1 MIEKLIRWSIGN
13 RVLVLIVAAMLALGG
28 LYAVRSTP
36 VDAIPDLTDV
46 QVIIRVSVPG
56 QAPQVIEDQVTYP
69 LSTAMLAVP
78 AATAVRGFSSFGN
91 SYVYVIFAD
100 GTDIYWARSR
110 VLEYLNEAAGKLP
123 KGAVATLGPDAT
135 GLGWVYQYALVDRT
149 GQNDIAQLR
158 SLQDWLLKFELTS
171 VPGVAEVASV
181 GGMVKQFQVV
191 IDPERLRG
199 YAISLDKV
207 TDAIRASNSEAGGSV
222 LELAEAE
229 YMVRLRGYL
238 AETRDIGLISVP
250 SQEMRTGLSS
260 VPLMDLSQDIRL
272 GPAQRRAVA
281 DLDGQGEVVGGII
294 VMRAGANARETIDGV
309 KKKLESLKP
318 SLPPGVEIVET
329 YDRSSLIDRSVDT
342 LNKRLLEEFL
352 IVVLVCA
359 LFLYHLRSSLIV
371 LITLAVGIMTA
382 FLLIRLQGVTANM
395 MSLGGIALAIGTMV
409 DAAIVMIENV
419 HKHLER
425 NGGDEGKRLA
435 AIEAALVE
443 VGPALFFSLCIIT
456 LSFIPIFALQG
467 QEGRLFA
474 PLAFTKTFAMAAAA
488 GLSVTLLPVLA
499 VYFIKGKIRGEAENP
514 INRWLVKG
522 YRPIIDRA
530 LAAPWKVIALSAVV
544 VLSIAWPL
552 SQLGREFMPDLDE
565 GDLLYMPSA
574 PPGISIGKA
583 RELLHQVDR
592 MIKTVPEVEHV
603 FGKIGP
609 ADTAT
614 DPAPMSMI
622 ESTIRLKP
630 RDQWRPGMTMEK
642 IKQELDERVQVP
654 GLNNAWLMPIRARI
668 DMQSTGI
675 NTAIGIKIA
684 GADPAVIERVGR
696 DVESV
701 LRPIAG
707 TRTVFSDRA
716 STGRY
721 IDIEIDREIAAHHNV
736 TLQRIQEA
744 AAIAVGGLDVVQTVE
759 GRERYS
765 VNVRYPEEFRNS
777 LAKLRSLPLVLNQD
791 VKVQLGDVADIR
803 VVDGPS
809 MIKSE
814 NGRISGWVYITSSD
828 SDLGGYVDRAEQA
841 LRDSLVL
848 PPGYTYQWVG
858 QYQFL
863 RQAQERMM
871 LIAPL
876 TIVGLFLLLYLGLR
890 STSEAIMVMM
900 AVPFSL
906 VGGFWLLY
914 LLGYQLSVAVAVG
927 FIALAGVAA
936 EFGVVMLVYLRESVR
951 RNAPGNRAELLSAV
965 VEGAVL
971 RVRPKAMTAAVVVAG
986 LAPIMFGSG
995 AGSDVM
1001 RRIAAPM
1008 VGGMI
1013 TAPVVSMVLIPVM
1026 YYLWHRQRLEGSP
1039 EIDARID
1046 GIRLATLARYR
1057 ALLTR
1062 YRPAWEKL
1070 RVRISNA

>member
-13 RVLVLIVAAMLALGG
+13 RVLVLIAATLLSLGG
-28 LYAVRSTP
+28 IYAVRSIP

-46 QVIIRVSVPG
+46 QVIIRVNVAG
-56 QAPQVIEDQVTYP
+56 LAPQVVEDQVTYP

-78 AATAVRGFSSFGN
+78 GATAVRGFSSFGN

-110 VLEYLNEAAGKLP
+110 VLEYLNETSGQLP
-123 KGAVATLGPDAT
+123 EGAVTSLGPDAT
-135 GLGWVYQYALVDRT
+135 ALGWVYQYALVDRS
-149 GQNDIAQLR
+149 GKHDVAQLR
-158 SLQDWLLKFELTS
+158 SLQDWLLKFELKS

-191 IDPERLRG
+191 IDPNRLRG
-199 YAISLDKV
+199 YSVSLDRV
-207 TDAIRASNSEAGGSV
+207 ASAIKASNGESGGSV

-238 AETRDIGLISVP
+238 KSVDDIRLISVP
-250 SQEMRTGLSS
+250 TQEMRVELES
-260 VPLMDLSQDIRL
+260 VPLTDLSREIRL

-294 VMRAGANARETIDGV
+294 VMRAGANARQTIAGV
-309 KKKLESLKP
+309 KSKLESLKA
-318 SLPPGVEIVET
+318 SLPAGVEVVEI
-329 YDRSSLIDRSVDT
+329 YDRSTLIDRSVDT
-342 LNKRLLEEFL
+342 LSKRLIEEFL
-352 IVVLVCA
+352 IVILVCA
-359 LFLYHLRSSLIV
+359 LFLYHLRSSLVV
-371 LITLAVGIMTA
+371 LITLGVGILTA
-382 FLLIRLQGVTANM
+382 FILLRLQAVTANI

-425 NGGDEGKRLA
+425 GGPGDTNRLA
-435 AIEAALVE
+435 AIQAALLE

-456 LSFIPIFALQG
+456 LSFLPIFALEG
-467 QEGRLFA
+467 QEGRLFS

-499 VYFIKGKIRGEAENP
+499 VYLIKGRIRGEAENP
-514 INRWLVKG
+514 VNRWLVQA
-522 YRPIIDRA
+522 YRPLIDRA
-530 LAAPWKVIALSAVV
+530 LSTPWRTIAVAAAI
-544 VLSIAWPL
+544 VLSMAWPL
-552 SQLGREFMPDLDE
+552 SQLGREFMPSLDE

-583 RELLHQVDR
+583 RELLRQVDR
-592 MIKTVPEVEHV
+592 LIKTVPEVAHV

-630 RDQWRPGMTMEK
+630 PNQWRSGMTTEK
-642 IKQELDERVQVP
+642 IKRELDKRVQIP

-684 GADPAVIERVGR
+684 GADTQVLERIGREIE
-696 DVESV
+696 SA
-701 LRPIAG
+701 LRPLPG
-707 TRTVFSDRA
+707 TQSVFADRTS
-716 STGRY
+716 SGRY
-721 IDIEIDREIAAHHNV
+721 IDIDVDRETAAHFGLSIEQV
-736 TLQRIQEA
+736 QKA
-744 AAIAVGGLDVVQTVE
+744 AAIAVGGLDVVQTTE

-765 VNVRYPEEFRNS
+765 VNLRYPEEFRNS
-777 LAKLRSLPLVLNQD
+777 LAKLKTLPLVFNGTTQ
-791 VKVQLGDVADIR
+791 VQLGDLAEIR
-803 VVDGPS
+803 ILDGPS

-814 NGRISGWVYITSSD
+814 NARISGWVYVTSND
-828 SDLGGYVDRAEQA
+828 RDLASYVDHADHV
-841 LRDSLVL
+841 LRERVQL
-848 PPGYTYQWVG
+848 PVGYTYQWVG
-858 QYQFL
+858 DYKLLQ
-863 RQAQERMM
+863 RAQARMR

-876 TIVGLFLLLYLGLR
+876 TLVGLFLMLYLGLR
-890 STSEAIMVMM
+890 RVSDAIMVMV

-906 VGGFWLLY
+906 VGGFWLVY
-914 LLGYQLSVAVAVG
+914 VLGYQLSVAVAVG
-927 FIALAGVAA
+927 LIALAGVAA
-936 EFGVVMLVYLRESVR
+936 EFGVVMLVYLRESVK
-951 RNAPGNRAELLSAV
+951 RNAPRDRAQLLSAV
-965 VEGAVL
+965 VEGAVM

-986 LAPIMFGSG
+986 LAPIMLGSG

-1001 RRIAAPM
+1001 RHIAAPM

-1026 YYLWHRQRLEGSP
+1026 YYLWYGRQFAGPGMADVRVEQIRSALLARYQSIRQRLRSRSGS
-1039 EIDARID
+1039 
-1046 GIRLATLARYR
+1046 T
-1057 ALLTR
+1057 
-1062 YRPAWEKL
+1062 
-1070 RVRISNA
+1070 

>member
-28 LYAVRSTP
+28 LYAVRTTP
-36 VDAIPDLTDV
+36 IDAIPDLTDV
-46 QVIIRVSVPG
+46 QVIIRVDVPG

-78 AATAVRGFSSFGN
+78 GATAVRAFSTFGN

-110 VLEYLNEAAGKLP
+110 VLEYLNDAASKLP
-123 KGAVATLGPDAT
+123 AGAKATLGPDAT

-149 GQNDIAQLR
+149 GQHDIAQLR
-158 SLQDWLLKFELTS
+158 TLQDWLLKFELTS
-171 VPGVAEVASV
+171 VPGVAEVATV

-191 IDPERLRG
+191 LDPDRLRG
-199 YAISLDKV
+199 YGIALEMVTGAIQQ
-207 TDAIRASNSEAGGSV
+207 SNSEAGGSV

-229 YMVRLRGYL
+229 YMVRLKGYIDD
-238 AETRDIGLISVP
+238 TRDIGLISVP
-250 SQEMRTGLSS
+250 TQDMRTGLSS
-260 VPLMDLSQDIRL
+260 VPLMDLSREIRV
-272 GPAQRRAVA
+272 GPAMRRAVA

-294 VMRAGANARETIDGV
+294 VMRAGANARETIEGV
-309 KKKLESLKP
+309 KAKLQSLKP
-318 SLPPGVEIVET
+318 SLPAGVEIVET
-329 YDRSSLIDRSVDT
+329 YDRSSLINRSVDT

-359 LFLYHLRSSLIV
+359 IFLYHLRSSLIV
-371 LITLAVGIMTA
+371 LLTLAVGIMTA

-425 NGGDEGKRLA
+425 NGGDESKRLA
-435 AIEAALVE
+435 AIEEALVE
-443 VGPALFFSLCIIT
+443 VGPALFFSLLIIT

-467 QEGRLFA
+467 QEGRLFS
-474 PLAFTKTFAMAAAA
+474 PLAYTKTFAMAAAA

-499 VYFIKGKIRGEAENP
+499 VFFIKGRIRGEAENP
-514 INRWLVKG
+514 INRLLVAG
-522 YRPIIDRA
+522 YRPIIDVA
-530 LAAPWKVIALSAVV
+530 LKLPWLVIVLSILLVA
-544 VLSIAWPL
+544 SIAWPL
-552 SQLGREFMPDLDE
+552 SHLGREFMPDLDE

-592 MIKTVPEVEHV
+592 LIKTVPEVQHV

-609 ADTAT
+609 AETAT
-614 DPAPMSMI
+614 DPAPMAMI

-630 RDQWRPGMTMEK
+630 REQWRPGMTIEK
-642 IKQELDERVQVP
+642 IKQELDDKVQIP

-675 NTAIGIKIA
+675 NTPIGIKIA
-684 GADPAVIERVGR
+684 GADPQVIERVGR
-696 DVESV
+696 EVEAV
-701 LRPIAG
+701 LRPLQG
-707 TRTVFSDRA
+707 TTSVFSDRA

-721 IDIEIDREIAAHHNV
+721 IEIDIDREVAAHHNV
-736 TLQRIQEA
+736 SLQRIQES
-744 AAIAVGGLDVVQTVE
+744 AAIAVGGMDVVQTVE

-765 VNVRYPEEFRNS
+765 VNVRYPEEFRDS
-777 LAKLRSLPLVLNQD
+777 VAKLRSLPLVLNQD
-791 VKVQLGDVADIR
+791 VKVQLGDVADIQ
-803 VVDGPS
+803 VIDGPS
-809 MIKSE
+809 MIRSE
-814 NGRISGWVYITSSD
+814 NGRVSGWVYINSSD
-828 SDLGGYVDRAEQA
+828 TDMAGYVERAEAA
-841 LRDSLVL
+841 LRQSLKL
-848 PPGYTYQWVG
+848 PAGYTYQWVG
-858 QYQFL
+858 QYQML
-863 RQAQERMM
+863 RQAQERML

-876 TIVGLFLLLYLGLR
+876 TVAGLFLLLYLGLR

-906 VGGFWLLY
+906 VGGFWLLH
-914 LLGYQLSVAVAVG
+914 LLEYQLSVAVAVG
-927 FIALAGVAA
+927 LIALAGVAA
-936 EFGVVMLVYLRESVR
+936 EFGVVMLVYLREAVR
-951 RNAPGNRAELLSAV
+951 RHVPRTRDELLSAV
-965 VEGAVL
+965 IEGAVL

-986 LAPIMFGSG
+986 LMPIMFGTG
-995 AGSDVM
+995 AGSEVM

-1026 YYLWHRQRLEGSP
+1026 FYLWHRRKLERAP
-1039 EIDARID
+1039 ARDARAAELPAPV
-1046 GIRLATLARYR
+1046 GAGV
-1057 ALLTR
+1057 TR
-1062 YRPAWEKL
+1062 
-1070 RVRISNA
+1070 

>member
-28 LYAVRSTP
+28 LYAVRTTP
-36 VDAIPDLTDV
+36 IDAIPDLTDV
-46 QVIIRVSVPG
+46 QVIIRVDVPG

-78 AATAVRGFSSFGN
+78 GATAVRAFSTFGN

-110 VLEYLNEAAGKLP
+110 VLEYLNDAASKLP
-123 KGAVATLGPDAT
+123 AGAKATLGPDAT

-149 GQNDIAQLR
+149 GQHDIAQLR
-158 SLQDWLLKFELTS
+158 TLQDWLLKFELTS
-171 VPGVAEVASV
+171 VPGVAEVATV

-191 IDPERLRG
+191 LDPDRLRG
-199 YAISLDKV
+199 YGIALEMVTGAIQQ
-207 TDAIRASNSEAGGSV
+207 SNSEAGGSV

-229 YMVRLRGYL
+229 YMVRLKGYIDD
-238 AETRDIGLISVP
+238 TRDIGLISVP
-250 SQEMRTGLSS
+250 TQDMRTGLSS
-260 VPLMDLSQDIRL
+260 VPLMDLSREIRV
-272 GPAQRRAVA
+272 GPAMRRAVA

-294 VMRAGANARETIDGV
+294 VMRAGANARETIEGV
-309 KKKLESLKP
+309 KAKLQSLKP
-318 SLPPGVEIVET
+318 SLPAGVEIVET
-329 YDRSSLIDRSVDT
+329 YDRSSLINRSVDT

-359 LFLYHLRSSLIV
+359 IFLYHLRSSLIV
-371 LITLAVGIMTA
+371 LLTLAVGIMTA

-425 NGGDEGKRLA
+425 NGGDESKRLA
-435 AIEAALVE
+435 AIEEALVE
-443 VGPALFFSLCIIT
+443 VGPALFFSLLIIT

-467 QEGRLFA
+467 QEGRLFS
-474 PLAFTKTFAMAAAA
+474 PLAYTKTFAMAAAA

-499 VYFIKGKIRGEAENP
+499 VFFIKGRIRGEAENP
-514 INRWLVKG
+514 INRLLVAG
-522 YRPIIDRA
+522 YRPIIDVA
-530 LAAPWKVIALSAVV
+530 LKLPWLVIVLSILLVA
-544 VLSIAWPL
+544 SIAWPL
-552 SQLGREFMPDLDE
+552 SHLGREFMPDLDE

-592 MIKTVPEVEHV
+592 LIKTVPEVQHV

-609 ADTAT
+609 AETAT
-614 DPAPMSMI
+614 DPAPMAMI

-630 RDQWRPGMTMEK
+630 REQWRPGMTIEK
-642 IKQELDERVQVP
+642 IKQELDDKVQIP

-675 NTAIGIKIA
+675 NTPIGIKIA
-684 GADPAVIERVGR
+684 GADPQVIERVGR
-696 DVESV
+696 EVEAV
-701 LRPIAG
+701 LRPLQG
-707 TRTVFSDRA
+707 TTSVFSDRA

-721 IDIEIDREIAAHHNV
+721 IEIDIDREVAAHHNV
-736 TLQRIQEA
+736 SLQRIQES
-744 AAIAVGGLDVVQTVE
+744 AAIAVGGMDVVQTVE

-765 VNVRYPEEFRNS
+765 VNVRYPEEFRDS
-777 LAKLRSLPLVLNQD
+777 VAKLRSLPLVLNQD
-791 VKVQLGDVADIR
+791 VKVQLGDVADIQ
-803 VVDGPS
+803 VIDGPS
-809 MIKSE
+809 MIRSE
-814 NGRISGWVYITSSD
+814 NGRVSGWVYINSSD
-828 SDLGGYVDRAEQA
+828 TDMAGYVERAEAA
-841 LRDSLVL
+841 LRQSLKL
-848 PPGYTYQWVG
+848 PAGYTYQWVG
-858 QYQFL
+858 QYQML
-863 RQAQERMM
+863 RQAQERML

-876 TIVGLFLLLYLGLR
+876 TVVGLFLLLYLGLR

-906 VGGFWLLY
+906 VGGFWLLH
-914 LLGYQLSVAVAVG
+914 LLEYQLSVAVAVG
-927 FIALAGVAA
+927 LIALAGVAA
-936 EFGVVMLVYLRESVR
+936 EFGVVMLVYLREAVR
-951 RNAPGNRAELLSAV
+951 RHVPRTRDELLSAV
-965 VEGAVL
+965 IEGAVL

-986 LAPIMFGSG
+986 LMPIMFGTG
-995 AGSDVM
+995 AGSEVM

-1026 YYLWHRQRLEGSP
+1026 FYLWHRRKLERAP
-1039 EIDARID
+1039 ARDARAAELPAPV
-1046 GIRLATLARYR
+1046 GAGV
-1057 ALLTR
+1057 TR
-1062 YRPAWEKL
+1062 
-1070 RVRISNA
+1070 

>member
-123 KGAVATLGPDAT
+123 QGAVATLGPDAT
-135 GLGWVYQYALVDRT
+135 GLGWIYQYALVDRT

-171 VPGVAEVASV
+171 VPGVAEVATV

-199 YAISLDKV
+199 YALSLDKV
-207 TDAIRASNSEAGGSV
+207 TDAIRESNSESGGSV

-229 YMVRLRGYL
+229 YMVRLKGYL
-238 AETRDIGLISVP
+238 RETRDLGLISVP
-250 SQEMRTGLSS
+250 SQEMRTGLMS
-260 VPLMDLSQDIRL
+260 VPLMDLAQEIRL

-309 KKKLESLKP
+309 KKKLESLKS

-342 LNKRLLEEFL
+342 LNKRLIEEFL

-359 LFLYHLRSSLIV
+359 LFLYHVRSSLIV
-371 LITLAVGIMTA
+371 LLTLAVGIMTA

-425 NGGDEGKRLA
+425 NGGDESKRMA
-435 AIEAALVE
+435 AIEEALVE

-499 VYFIKGKIRGEAENP
+499 VYFIKGRIRGESENP
-514 INRWLVKG
+514 VNRWLVKG

-530 LAAPWKVIALSAVV
+530 LAKPWQVIAISAVV
-544 VLSIAWPL
+544 VLSIAWPM

-630 RDQWRPGMTMEK
+630 RDQWRRGMTMEK

-684 GADPAVIERVGR
+684 GADPAVIERIGR

-701 LRPIAG
+701 LRPIEG
-707 TRTVFSDRA
+707 TRSVFSDRT

-721 IDIEIDREIAAHHNV
+721 IDIDIDREIAAHHGV
-736 TLQRIQEA
+736 TLKRIQEA

-777 LAKLRSLPLVLNQD
+777 VAKLRSLPLVLNQD

-814 NGRISGWVYITSSD
+814 NGRISGWVYINSSD

-858 QYQFL
+858 QYQL
-863 RQAQERMM
+863 MRQAQERMM

-876 TIVGLFLLLYLGLR
+876 TIIGLFLLLYLGLR
-890 STSEAIMVMM
+890 STSESIMVMM

-914 LLGYQLSVAVAVG
+914 LLGYQMSVAVAVG
-927 FIALAGVAA
+927 LIALAGVAA

-951 RNAPGNRAELLSAV
+951 RNAPRNRVELLAAV

-1026 YYLWHRQRLEGSP
+1026 FYLWHGHRMEGSP
-1039 EIDARID
+1039 AVEARIAE
-1046 GIRLATLARYR
+1046 IRMAMQARYRAVLARYR
-1057 ALLTR
+1057 
-1062 YRPAWEKL
+1062 PVWDKL
-1070 RVRISNA
+1070 RVRTGNA